1 MLAKKQGLGETWG
14 VNSCGHT
21 PIERE
26 IESHLLQTLDGFLFV
41 VDKDGKIMYISE
53 TASVHLGLSQVELT
67 GNSIYE
73 YVHPSDHDELNQLLN
88 MAPPAHCV
96 PNARQE
102 LEIERSFFIRMK
114 CVLAK
119 RNAGLTNSGYKV
131 IHCSGY
137 YKMPLG
143 NAPNAAVAA
152 AAAAAGG
159 ATSPNGTPA
168 DPSSYDYAYNCP
180 YMVAFGHSLPS
191 SSVTE
196 IKMNSNMF
204 MFRASLD
211 LKLIFLD
218 SR

>member
-1 MLAKKQGLGETWG
+1 MSIYVNFSKTKK
-14 VNSCGHT
+14 
-21 PIERE
+21 
-26 IESHLLQTLDGFLFV
+26 TLDGFLFV

-73 YVHPSDHDELNQLLN
+73 YVHPADHDEVTQLLN
-88 MAPPAHCV
+88 QSPPAQCFSLK
-96 PNARQE
+96 RDI
-102 LEIERSFFIRMK
+102 EIERSFFIRMK

-137 YKMPLG
+137 YKIPYY
-143 NAPNAAVAA
+143 AADQQN
-152 AAAAAGG
+152 GYESG
-159 ATSPNGTPA
+159 YSSP
-168 DPSSYDYAYNCP
+168 YL
-180 YMVAFGHSLPS
+180 VAFGHSLPS
-191 SSVTE
+191 TAITE
-196 IKMNSNMF
+196 VKMNNNMF